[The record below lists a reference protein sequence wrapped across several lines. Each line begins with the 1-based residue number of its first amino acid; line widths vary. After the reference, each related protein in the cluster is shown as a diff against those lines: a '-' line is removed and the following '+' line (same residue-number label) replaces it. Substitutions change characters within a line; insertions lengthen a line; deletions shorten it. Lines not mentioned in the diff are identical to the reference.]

1 MKVGIINYPHIVHV
15 GDVFINFIVPPL
27 KVYIIST
34 FASLRIDQF
43 VLLFSC
49 LVVLLF
55 SCLVFLLSSCL
66 VNGNRLH
73 CDGNQLNNKTTKQ
86 LNNKT
91 T

>member
-15 GDVFINFIVPPL
+15 GDVFINFILPPL

-49 LVVLLF
+49 LVV
-55 SCLVFLLSSCL
+55 
-66 VNGNRLH
+66 
-73 CDGNQLNNKTTKQ
+73 
-86 LNNKT
+86 
-91 T
+91 